1 MAQPNVRITNSLSGA
16 QYIGGT
22 SATTGEWSAIQAVT
36 DTKFHTLTGN
46 VTGLANTSLGS
57 AIEVPAGLTIF
68 GFFTTLQL
76 HSGSVIAYNK

>member
-1 MAQPNVRITNSLSGA
+1 MAHPNARITNSLSGA
-16 QYIGGT
+16 QYIGD
-22 SATTGEWSAIQAVT
+22 TTLRSGEWAAIQAVT

-68 GFFTTLQL
+68 GLFTAIDL
-76 HSGSVIAYNK
+76 HSGSIIAYNK